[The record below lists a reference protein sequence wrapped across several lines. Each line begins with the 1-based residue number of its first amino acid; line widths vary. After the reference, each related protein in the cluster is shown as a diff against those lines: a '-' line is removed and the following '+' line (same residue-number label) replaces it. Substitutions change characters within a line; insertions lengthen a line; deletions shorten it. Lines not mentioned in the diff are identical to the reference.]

1 MTIKTTHSVGDEF
14 IIEENASARLAKID
28 SITITARADS
38 IEITYWEWNGNILGS
53 ETQKDIK
60 PIA

>member
-28 SITITARADS
+28 SITITARAHS

-53 ETQKDIK
+53 ETQK
-60 PIA
+60 